1 MHSHGEVGR
10 WQRSQT
16 VFVNIGRCSA
26 RGGAR
31 GGQMVG
37 PGAGWGLK
45 PSTGVVHVVT
55 RVAGC
60 GVADWQ
66 GVGDF
71 RGGGCVTD
79 RRYRCAAPRGPGGLQ
94 GQGAAHGS
102 PAFLSGVCKTAE
114 RGYLHT
120 NTLATWREALRR
132 TTAAAALSTSCCTA
146 DTQPPYT
153 RPRNEWSQ
161 QLSTVSTNEAAEECH
176 TSGTSQAGMSS
187 LAEL

>member
-1 MHSHGEVGR
+1 MWWRVGVAQGSVRECSAAMHSHGEVGR

-71 RGGGCVTD
+71 RGGGCGE
-79 RRYRCAAPRGPGGLQ
+79 RGNGRGR
-94 GQGAAHGS
+94 GKVKTGAVQTFCSS
-102 PAFLSGVCKTAE
+102 PAK
-114 RGYLHT
+114 
-120 NTLATWREALRR
+120 
-132 TTAAAALSTSCCTA
+132 
-146 DTQPPYT
+146 
-153 RPRNEWSQ
+153 
-161 QLSTVSTNEAAEECH
+161 
-176 TSGTSQAGMSS
+176 
-187 LAEL
+187 